1 MLQGGE
7 GRGPPTDGT
16 AGTSDGDGGG
26 GGSGGGGRGRDR
38 ISDLP
43 DKMRHHIFS
52 FMPAW
57 EVVRTSMLSRRWR
70 NIWASAPCLDIHYP
84 CGCVDGPNAGQD
96 WYAQFVKH
104 LLLKRSLFEP
114 LDTLRLHWNHDDA
127 NTWIEHAL
135 RRNARH
141 IELSGDQHR
150 PRLRPKYW
158 IFLYGNLKILHLS
171 HLEMNNNPL
180 SQLCSRCTSLEEL
193 ELKNVYIYASHIQ
206 STSLKRLTMVRCV
219 NRCGLSVDAP
229 NLVYL
234 RCIRPHNFVP
244 RIVDSCYLLT
254 ATIMLDDTCLTSRLA
269 PCRSCANDENPVH
282 GESQSA
288 SDDSRPED
296 SDSEDPGHS
305 ESQSASDDSRPE
317 GSDAEVLGHSESQSA
332 SDDSRP
338 EGSDSGDPGHS
349 ESQSASDDS
358 RPEGSD
364 AENLGHSESQA
375 GPDDNRS
382 ADAEDLRD
390 TESQSE
396 PAADSSAVSDAEHP
410 DNNDDDAEIAD
421 VYSGDDDD
429 YDDDEIADVYSS
441 EDDCYGTPTR
451 GGHGILRSLSNV
463 ITLNLR
469 AHYGQLL
476 LFNEIKNCPEFRNL
490 RTLSLG
496 EWCTDPG
503 FDSLSTMLGKSPNL
517 ENLFIHLPAYSNPR
531 ERSFT
536 CNNLRVKISYSM
548 SDGRLA
554 HQLETFLC
562 ANYGSREKR
571 KVQDE
576 AASSPAK

>member
-1 MLQGGE
+1 
-7 GRGPPTDGT
+7 
-16 AGTSDGDGGG
+16 
-26 GGSGGGGRGRDR
+26 
-38 ISDLP
+38 
-43 DKMRHHIFS
+43 
-52 FMPAW
+52 MPAW
-57 EVVRTSMLSRRWR
+57 EVVRTSTLSRRWR
-70 NIWASAPCLDIHYP
+70 HIWASAPCLDIHYP

-135 RRNARH
+135 RHPASQP
-141 IELSGDQHR
+141 L
-150 PRLRPKYW
+150 
-158 IFLYGNLKILHLS
+158 GN
-171 HLEMNNNPL
+171 EQQPL

-193 ELKNVYIYASHIQ
+193 ELKNVYIYASHIR

-229 NLVYL
+229 YLVLL

-244 RIVDSCYLLT
+244 RIVDSSYLLT
-254 ATIMLDDTCLTSRLA
+254 ATIMLDDTCLTSRVV
-269 PCRSCANDENPVH
+269 PCHSCANDEDPVH

-288 SDDSRPED
+288 SDDSRPEG

-317 GSDAEVLGHSESQSA
+317 GSDAEDL
-332 SDDSRP
+332 
-338 EGSDSGDPGHS
+338 GHS

-364 AENLGHSESQA
+364 AEDLGHSESQPE
-375 GPDDNRS
+375 PDDNRS
-382 ADAEDLRD
+382 ADADDLRD

-396 PAADSSAVSDAEHP
+396 PADDSSAVSGAEHP
-410 DNNDDDAEIAD
+410 DNNDDDA
-421 VYSGDDDD
+421 
-429 YDDDEIADVYSS
+429 EIADVYSS

-517 ENLFIHLPAYSNPR
+517 ENLFIHLLAYSNPR

-562 ANYGSREKR
+562 ANYGSREKH

-576 AASSPAK
+576 AANSPAK